1 MRTYILVCLSVFC
14 FTVVA
19 QQPVIDWQK
28 TIGGST
34 NDFANAVHQ
43 CKDGGYIVAGN
54 TQSTDSDVVGNHG
67 GYDYFIV
74 RLDSIGN
81 VKWKKTYGGT
91 KDDNVYAVKE
101 CRDRC
106 FVLAGTTKSNNGD
119 VSGNHWNGSLQNSD
133 YWIVKLDSIGGI
145 IWQKTLGGNGSD
157 IAYSIDECISGG
169 YIVVGEASSGW
180 TSGDGDI
187 DTSHSPIQSEAWVVK
202 LTDMGGIE
210 WQKSLGGTG
219 IDYAESIKQT
229 NDGGYIIAGTTYSNN
244 GDVIGHNP
252 TNGADGWIVKLNHL
266 GAIEWQNPVGG
277 SSEDYLQSV
286 IQCYDGGYLACGN
299 TSSMDSDISGSHGNW
314 ESWVVKI
321 SNNGV
326 IEWSKVFG
334 GALEDYAYSVF
345 QTSDSNYIVAATSL
359 SIDGDIIDKKGAMD
373 YWLFKLDESG
383 KMVWQKSFGGSNW
396 DNPNSIEQCSDGNF
410 IIAGYSRSNDKDV
423 LINKGLADYWI
434 VKTKLENTV
443 GLENNNRA
451 EFGFYPNPTTD
462 ILFIEANRYTLITI
476 HDLNGKIVQ
485 SQDIDKQ
492 GQIDIS
498 SLSSG
503 MYLLRTKDGF
513 IQKFIKE

>member
-1 MRTYILVCLSVFC
+1 MRTYLLVCLSVFC

-54 TQSTDSDVVGNHG
+54 TQSTDSDVAGNHG

-81 VKWKKTYGGT
+81 IKWKKTYGGT

-101 CRDRC
+101 CKDGC
-106 FVLAGTTKSNNGD
+106 FVLAGTTASNNGD
-119 VSGNHWNGSLQNSD
+119 VSGNHWNGGTQMSD
-133 YWIVKLDSIGGI
+133 YWLLKIDSIGGLV
-145 IWQKTLGGNGSD
+145 WQKTYGSTGND
-157 IAYSIDECISGG
+157 VAFSIDECVDGG
-169 YIVVGEASSGW
+169 YILAGRAEPW
-180 TSGDGDI
+180 NTTQDGDV
-187 DTSHSPIQSEAWVVK
+187 TLAHGNWEAWVVK
-202 LTDMGGIE
+202 VSDIGVIQ
-210 WQKSLGGTG
+210 WNKSLGGTG
-219 IDYAESIKQT
+219 IDEFYSVKQT
-229 NDGGYIIAGTTYSNN
+229 LDGGYILGGYTYSNN
-244 GDVIGHNP
+244 GDIVGHNP
-252 TNGADGWIVKLNHL
+252 TVGPDGWVVKLSNTGLLEWQKTIGGSGEDKFQSIIQNFDGGYLVCGNSTSTDGDIIGGEGANDSWIVKLN
-266 GAIEWQNPVGG
+266 E
-277 SSEDYLQSV
+277 
-286 IQCYDGGYLACGN
+286 
-299 TSSMDSDISGSHGNW
+299 
-314 ESWVVKI
+314 
-321 SNNGV
+321 NGV

-334 GALEDYAYSVF
+334 GDQGDLSYSIF
-345 QTSDSNYIVAATSL
+345 QCNDSNYIVASSALSL
-359 SIDGDIIDKKGAMD
+359 DTDILEKKGGLD
-373 YWLFKLDESG
+373 YWIFKLDNSG
-383 KMVWQKSFGGSNW
+383 NMIWQKSFGGSSW

-443 GLENNNRA
+443 GLENNSRA

-462 ILFIEANRYTLITI
+462 ILFIETNRYTSLTI
-476 HDLNGKIVQ
+476 QDLNGKIVQ
-485 SQDIDKQ
+485 TQDIDKQ

-503 MYLLRTKDGF
+503 MYLLRTEDGV
-513 IQKFIKE
+513 IRKFIKE